1 MSDPVTNVEIEDVL
15 SSIRRLVSEDARPK
29 LRDEPA
35 KAAKEPGNR
44 RDKPERLVLTPALR
58 VPDAELSGET
68 PPPARD
74 GGPILL
80 THPTLVL
87 SEPVVAGA
95 RQVPV
100 PPVEPDYVE
109 DGDDTEG
116 LFDSFVEE
124 EVARTLAAEFDAAGF
139 GIDEFEMHSGR
150 SFPPAEPEGA
160 TDAEPEG
167 EDSATGSAEAGVA
180 EAPAQAADTP
190 DTAELGLAGKI
201 AALEELIARNRP
213 APAEPGEGEAAF
225 VHRAQEPLEWEDHDR
240 TPAEPQREAE
250 ATVLRGPEWRGTPR
264 PGNDDTA
271 LPQTRP
277 EGGAVALVD
286 EEMVR
291 GMVSDMIRQ
300 ELQGA
305 LGERITRNVRK
316 LVRREIHR
324 MAMSKDYE

>member
-35 KAAKEPGNR
+35 KAAKESDNR
-44 RDKPERLVLTPALR
+44 QGKPERLVLTPALR

-150 SFPPAEPEGA
+150 SFPAAEPEEAKG
-160 TDAEPEG
+160 AEPEG
-167 EDSATGSAEAGVA
+167 EDSLTGSRPEAEVA
-180 EAPAQAADTP
+180 EAPAQAAETP
-190 DTAELGLAGKI
+190 ELGLAGKI
-201 AALEELIARNRP
+201 AALKELIARNRP
-213 APAEPGEGEAAF
+213 APAEPGEGDAAF

-240 TPAEPQREAE
+240 KPAEPQRETE
-250 ATVLRGPEWRGTPR
+250 ATVLRGPEWRRTPR

-277 EGGAVALVD
+277 EGGAMALVD

>member
-1 MSDPVTNVEIEDVL
+1 MEIEDVL

-29 LRDEPA
+29 LRDETA

-44 RDKPERLVLTPALR
+44 QDKPERLVLTPALR

-100 PPVEPDYVE
+100 PPAEPDYVE

-150 SFPPAEPEGA
+150 SFPAAEPEEATGA
-160 TDAEPEG
+160 ELEG
-167 EDSATGSAEAGVA
+167 EDSETGSRPEAEVA

-190 DTAELGLAGKI
+190 ELGLAGKI

-213 APAEPGEGEAAF
+213 APAEPGEGDAAF

-240 TPAEPQREAE
+240 KPEEPQRETE

-277 EGGAVALVD
+277 EGGAMALVD

>member
-35 KAAKEPGNR
+35 KAVKEPGNR
-44 RDKPERLVLTPALR
+44 QGKPERLVLTPALR

-150 SFPPAEPEGA
+150 SFPAAEPEEA
-160 TDAEPEG
+160 TGAEPEG
-167 EDSATGSAEAGVA
+167 EDSETGSRPEAEVA

-190 DTAELGLAGKI
+190 ELGLAGKI

-213 APAEPGEGEAAF
+213 APAEPGEGDAAF

-240 TPAEPQREAE
+240 KPAEPQREAE